1 MKYYN
6 NETEGQLD
14 FYNKFLRRID
24 KSLTLDDILSDNNDG
39 VLNGN
44 LIEFKLNIND
54 LNSVLFQA
62 IKYLSSMR
70 VKGKSIPA
78 NIILISLNTEKA
90 YQFKS
95 FEYLP
100 EI

>member
-1 MKYYN
+1 
-6 NETEGQLD
+6 
-14 FYNKFLRRID
+14 
-24 KSLTLDDILSDNNDG
+24 
-39 VLNGN
+39 
-44 LIEFKLNIND
+44 
-54 LNSVLFQA
+54 
-62 IKYLSSMR
+62 MR

-100 EI
+100 EIEKIYIGAASKNNDGFQTKSSPTQFYFSKMEEAEKLINTLKTKNSRNYREFFV